1 VLSCPDSA
9 SPSSPTGAFHRLER
23 FLRDRREDPNPVE
36 DFESFEFEL
45 RSMLMEVENEIA
57 GAELEKFD
65 VDVPVV
71 LIDGVAHR
79 RALRDSSTYQ
89 TSAGKVSV
97 QRTLYRRS
105 GSELTVV
112 PLDLRAG
119 VVQGV
124 WTPRAAKQAVFA
136 VAHMPIAAVEQM
148 FVQIGCMTPPGSS
161 LDRLNVVVGD
171 TWEKHR
177 VEFEGQLREKL
188 VVPAQAATVA
198 VSLDGVMVPMRDG
211 DRAGK
216 RARAAEEG
224 KQASGP
230 AGFREAGCA
239 TLSFYDADGNR
250 LETIRQGRMPRSG
263 KPELKGWLVG
273 ELHAALAR
281 KPGLQVVKVAD
292 GALDNW
298 EFLEGEK
305 LPAGISVVD
314 FFHAIEHL
322 AVALTSAYGEGSD
335 QFKER
340 FRVLR
345 RCLRDDSRGVGKVIR
360 ALRHLRE
367 EHPRSKIIA
376 RELAYFRSRRE
387 RMRYAALRA
396 RGLPIGSG
404 VVEAACKSLAT
415 DRMKRSGMRW
425 TQRGGQAVLTFRALI
440 QSDRF
445 EAGWVRVISAYK
457 AHVSLPDNVIRFP
470 GRTA

>member
-1 VLSCPDSA
+1 MLSCPVSS
-9 SPSSPTGAFHRLER
+9 SPSTPTGALQRLTR
-23 FLRDRREDPNPVE
+23 FLSARTEDPNPVE

-45 RSMLMEVENEIA
+45 RDMLMEVENEAA
-57 GAELEKFD
+57 GAELAKLD
-65 VDVPVV
+65 VNVPVV
-71 LIDGVAHR
+71 LIDGVEHR
-79 RALRDSSTYQ
+79 RVLRSPATYQ
-89 TSAGKVSV
+89 TSAGKVTV
-97 QRTLYRRS
+97 ERTLYRRTA
-105 GSELTVV
+105 GEATVV

-119 VVQGV
+119 IVAGA

-136 VAHMPIAAVEQM
+136 IAHMPIASAEQM
-148 FVQIGCMTPPGSS
+148 FEQIGCMTPPGSS
-161 LDRLNVVVGD
+161 LERLNVEAGE

-177 VEFEGQLREKL
+177 VEFEEQLREGL
-188 VVPAQAATVA
+188 VVPPQAVTVA

-230 AGFREAGCA
+230 AGFREASCA

-314 FFHAIEHL
+314 FFHAVEHL
-322 AVALTSAYGEGSD
+322 AVALASAYGEGTD
-335 QFKER
+335 KYQTR
-340 FRVLR
+340 FRDLR
-345 RCLRDDSRGVGKVIR
+345 RCLRDDPRGVDKVVR
-360 ALRHLRE
+360 ALRHLHV
-367 EHPRSKIIA
+367 EHPRSKIIT

-396 RGLPIGSG
+396 RNLPIGSG

-425 TQRGGQAVLTFRALI
+425 TERGGQAVLTFRALI

-445 EAGWVRVISAYK
+445 EAGWERVITAYK
-457 AHVSLPDNVIRFP
+457 ARISLPDNVIRFP
-470 GRTA
+470 GRPA

>member
-1 VLSCPDSA
+1 MLSCPV
-9 SPSSPTGAFHRLER
+9 SPSSSSPTSALHRLGR
-23 FLRDRREDPNPVE
+23 FLRERAEDLNPVE
-36 DFESFEFEL
+36 DFESFEFTL
-45 RSMLMEVENEIA
+45 RDMLMEVENEA
-57 GAELEKFD
+57 VGAELVKLD

-71 LIDGVAHR
+71 LIDGVEHR
-79 RALRDSSTYQ
+79 RVLRSSATYQ

-97 QRTLYRRS
+97 ERTLYRRAA
-105 GSELTVV
+105 GEATVV

-119 VVQGV
+119 IVAGA
-124 WTPRAAKQAVFA
+124 WTPRAAKQAEFA
-136 VAHMPIAAVEQM
+136 IAHMPIAAAEQM
-148 FVQIGCMTPPGSS
+148 FVQVGCMTPPGSS
-161 LDRLNVVVGD
+161 LERLSIEVGE

-177 VEFEGQLREKL
+177 VEFEGQIRERL
-188 VVPAQAATVA
+188 VVPARAVTVA

-230 AGFREAGCA
+230 AGFKEAGCA
-239 TLSFYDADGNR
+239 TLSFYDAGGNR

-273 ELHAALAR
+273 ELHAALAK

-292 GALDNW
+292 GAIDNW
-298 EFLEGEK
+298 EFLEGET

-314 FFHAIEHL
+314 FFHAVEHL
-322 AVALTSAYGEGSD
+322 GVALTSAYGEGS
-335 QFKER
+335 ER
-340 FRVLR
+340 FKRRFPALR
-345 RCLRDDSRGVGKVIR
+345 RCLRDDPRGVDKIIR
-360 ALRHLRE
+360 ALRHLHD

-376 RELAYFRSRRE
+376 RELAYFCSRRE
-387 RMRYAALRA
+387 RMSYASLRE

-404 VVEAACKSLAT
+404 VVEAACKSLAS

-425 TQRGGQAVLTFRALI
+425 TQSGGQAVLTFRALI
-440 QSDRF
+440 QSERF
-445 EAGWVRVISAYK
+445 EVGWDHLVSAYK

-470 GRTA
+470 GRLA